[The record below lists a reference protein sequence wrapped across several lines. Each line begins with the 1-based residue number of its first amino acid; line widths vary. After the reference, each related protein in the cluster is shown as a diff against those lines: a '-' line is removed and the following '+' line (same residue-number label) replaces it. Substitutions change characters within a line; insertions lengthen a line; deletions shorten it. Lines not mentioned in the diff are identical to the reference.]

1 MPDQL
6 IVQPVEIIQPLVLA
20 SPGFLQTL
28 AKVEQDIASLQITD
42 AATAQQAADLQS
54 RLTAAAKTLDT
65 QRKALNKPF
74 DDQIAAINAAAK
86 QPAQRIELAKQSVS
100 KALTAFAVEQQRLQ
114 REAEMK
120 RQAELKALQEQA
132 AKEKAEADRLSAE
145 AKAAV
150 TTDASE
156 EDWGA
161 PAPVVVAPTETEKK
175 IAAIAVPAVRVT
187 APAGV
192 AMRVTLEAIVED
204 IEKIP
209 PMFIERTVK
218 LRAIVSTYCVKW
230 SENQPLPVCPGIK
243 FEIKRSTV
251 STGR

>member
-42 AATAQQAADLQS
+42 AASAQAAADLQS
-54 RLTAAAKTLDT
+54 RLTTAAKTLDT

-74 DDQIAAINAAAK
+74 EDQIKAINSAAK
-86 QPAQRIELAKQSVS
+86 DPALRIESAKSDVS
-100 KALTAFAVEQQRLQ
+100 RMLTTFTVEQQRLQ
-114 REAEMK
+114 REAEAK

-132 AKEKAEADRLSAE
+132 AKEKAEADRIAAE

-161 PAPVVVAPTETEKK
+161 PTPVVVAPTETEKK
-175 IAAIAVPAVRVT
+175 IAAIAVPTVRVV

-204 IEKIP
+204 IDKIP

-218 LRAIVSTYCVKW
+218 LRAIQSTYCVKYADG
-230 SENQPLPVCPGIK
+230 QPLPVCPGIK